1 MPTLTRDTAGPD
13 PPPVIS
19 VIIPTLQ
26 EEKLLARTLDQFS
39 DDVKRRHRLEVIVS
53 DGGSTDLTTELA
65 RSKADFLVEPSN
77 GSLQNISI
85 GRNSG
90 AASARGEI
98 LIFFNA
104 DVRIGDPDL
113 FFSHMA
119 RAISDERFSAATC
132 NVRIYPEEEG
142 NVDRVFHRCFNWYC
156 RVLNASGMGMGRG
169 ECHVIRKEM
178 FLRIGGYNTKMAAGE
193 DYELFVRLR
202 HVGKV
207 YFARGLTVFE
217 SPRRYRQTGYPG
229 VCLLWF
235 LNGLTALL
243 FHRSVVKRWKP
254 VR

>member
-1 MPTLTRDTAGPD
+1 LN
-13 PPPVIS
+13 PPPLIS

-39 DDVKRRHRLEVIVS
+39 DELKRRHRLEVIVS
-53 DGGSTDLTTELA
+53 DGGSTDLTTTLA
-65 RSKADFLVEPSN
+65 RHKADLLIEPSN

-85 GRNSG
+85 GRNMG
-90 AASARGEI
+90 AASARGDI

-113 FFSHMA
+113 FFSNMA

-132 NVRIYPEEEG
+132 NVRIYPEDEG

-156 RVLNASGMGMGRG
+156 RLLNASGMGMGRG

-178 FLRIGGYNTKMAAGE
+178 FRRIGGYNPKMAAGE

-202 HVGKV
+202 HVGRV
-207 YFARGLTVFE
+207 HFARELTVFE
-217 SPRRYRQTGYPG
+217 SPRRYRQMGYLG
-229 VCLLWF
+229 VSVLWF
-235 LNGLTALL
+235 LNGFAALL
-243 FHRSVVKRWKP
+243 FHRSVVKRWRP